1 MNIGLAVSRMARRRP
16 QATAIIADGGDL
28 SYAELDD
35 RSNRFAHLARD
46 AFGLSR
52 GDRVA
57 LLVPNRWELVEMLVG
72 CAKAGLVYVGLN
84 FRLEDRELRAILE
97 NAAPRLMVTTEEF
110 LDRLAP
116 LAIEF
121 GFELVILDSPEE
133 IGYEVRLE
141 SAKPEPLLDRFD
153 ASITDNFCIV
163 YSSGTTGV
171 PKGILFNHGASLNH
185 ALVAAL
191 EFDIDENTRYLVQIP
206 HNSSVNI
213 TIVPCLLVGAALAF
227 TESRRFSPETF
238 AEAIKAQRITHSF
251 VVPTML
257 YRLLEA
263 LRDNDARLSTLTTLG
278 YGSSS
283 IPPERVNALIE
294 RFGSIFIQLYGMAEI
309 ASIGTLLRKAD
320 HDRAISGKPELFASA
335 GQPSLGV
342 EVRVVDDQGNDVEPG
357 QPGEVI
363 FAGSHVMSGYFRDES
378 RTAEAIVDGW
388 MHSGDI
394 GRFDEDGY
402 LYIVG
407 RIKDLIIR
415 GGFNIAPLEIEQ
427 ILLSHPSVL
436 EAAVVGM
443 PDTEWGEVIHA
454 VVSLREGE
462 SVSEEELREWCTDA
476 GLSSIKVPSHYSV
489 VADLPKNQVGKVAKS
504 EVREQL
510 DAGTLS

>member
-16 QATAIIADGGDL
+16 QATAVIANGGNL
-28 SYAELDD
+28 TYGELDE
-35 RSNRFAHLARD
+35 RSDRFANLAR
-46 AFGLSR
+46 ATFGLSR

-57 LLVPNRWELVEMLVG
+57 LLMPNRWELVEMLVG

-97 NAAPRLMVTTEEF
+97 NAAPRLMFTTSEF
-110 LDRLAP
+110 LDRLVP
-116 LAIEF
+116 LSIEY
-121 GFELVILDSPEE
+121 GFELVSVDGTDATGYAALLDASRPQ
-133 IGYEVRLE
+133 
-141 SAKPEPLLDRFD
+141 PLTDRFD
-153 ASITDNFCIV
+153 GSTTDNFCIV

-171 PKGILFNHGASLNH
+171 PKGILFDHAASMNH
-185 ALVAAL
+185 ALVTAI
-191 EFDIDENTRYLVQIP
+191 EFEINEDTRYLVQIP

-227 TESRRFSPETF
+227 TESRGFSPETF
-238 AEAIKAQRITHSF
+238 AEAIHAQRITHSF

-257 YRLLEA
+257 YRLLEV
-263 LRDNDARLSTLTTLG
+263 LKDDDPRLSTLTTLG

-283 IPPERVNALIE
+283 IPPERVHALIE

-309 ASIGTLLRKAD
+309 ASIGTLLRKSD
-320 HDRAISGKPELFASA
+320 HDRALSGQPQLFASA

-342 EVRVVDDQGNDVEPG
+342 EVRVVDDQGQDVDPG

-363 FAGSHVMSGYFRDES
+363 FAGSHVMSGYFRDAV
-378 RTAEAIVDGW
+378 RTSEAIVDGW
-388 MHSGDI
+388 MHSGDV
-394 GRFDEDGY
+394 GRFDDAGY

-427 ILLSHPSVL
+427 ILLSHPAVL

-454 VVSLREGE
+454 VVSLRDGE
-462 SVSEEELREWCTDA
+462 SVTEEQLRAWCVDA
-476 GLSSIKVPSHYSV
+476 GLSSIKIPSHYSV
-489 VADLPKNQVGKVAKS
+489 VADLPKNQVGKIAKN

-510 DAGTLS
+510 AAGTAS